1 MFRAEKSAPE
11 ISVLKYSFGPG
22 SGSES
27 EGGETLLAGRNNRKK
42 LVAHSTLHITNSIRA
57 NR

>member
-22 SGSES
+22 SASGS

-42 LVAHSTLHITNSIRA
+42 ARSALKTSFPQPHRG
-57 NR
+57 

>member
-22 SGSES
+22 SASGS

-42 LVAHSTLHITNSIRA
+42 ARSAFNTSYHQQHQG
-57 NR
+57 